1 METVER
7 ITHFGEF
14 CFVFVMND
22 MFVPL
27 VKNAIKVVFVWYKK
41 KLEFIFYF

>member
-27 VKNAIKVVFVWYKK
+27 VKNAIKVVFVWLFLIGKEHF
-41 KLEFIFYF
+41 LG